1 MHQSD
6 IERFAFLFLCGKRD
20 REILLGKEKMTFSDL
35 DRLTYVTDFLGLT
48 RLNLDIWHHYGEQFR
63 EHFQRLEQLY
73 DETCS
78 MEKMQITRLAR
89 RCYRELSGGQQQRV
103 LLARALCAT
112 QKMLLLDEP
121 VSGLDPKVTAE
132 MYTLIEK
139 LNRED
144 GITVIMISHDVAAAV
159 RYASHILH
167 IGGTVF
173 FGTKADYLQ
182 SPQGRLFDVKK
193 GGDSQ

>member
-1 MHQSD
+1 MFRNKELFVQRGMIMHQSD

-78 MEKMQITRLAR
+78 IVSCDITEIDL
-89 RCYRELSGGQQQRV
+89 
-103 LLARALCAT
+103 
-112 QKMLLLDEP
+112 
-121 VSGLDPKVTAE
+121 
-132 MYTLIEK
+132 
-139 LNRED
+139 
-144 GITVIMISHDVAAAV
+144 
-159 RYASHILH
+159 
-167 IGGTVF
+167 
-173 FGTKADYLQ
+173 YLQ
-182 SPQGRLFDVKK
+182 DRWLQEFCNNVPDRKIRKDFKLQG
-193 GGDSQ
+193 